1 MTDFLRVFARNRG
14 AVAGIIVLVYVAWNG
29 IGPVS
34 GINTGLIALAINI
47 VVMAVVWAA
56 TPKRAVVSSA
66 EPAPY

>member
-1 MTDFLRVFARNRG
+1 
-14 AVAGIIVLVYVAWNG
+14 VAGIIVLVYVAWNG